1 LKRLA
6 AYAFQHT
13 EREVAVKAL
22 LGHLAGHAFR
32 VLTSTKLKV
41 ARAPDRIIIES
52 GELLFAMERE
62 EMAFSRFM
70 RALRMGLGNRHD
82 DPLVQRGLDL
92 FEWNFRHK
100 TMRELYDIAVKLREI
115 FGWQVELVKTIGP
128 HETLEESPKSEDIIW
143 GEGITQDE
151 VDRMVERV
159 LDPKHK
165 EGPPPREGSPNRPVI
180 NIAPKND
187 FEKITL
193 VERVPFDA
201 TAHRDYARKVARPA
215 SVMRRYLEEL
225 GLRHVPQHARLRGS
239 RFDKSRVLPLVIRNE
254 PRVLLQR
261 ELETRTDLFIGIVID
276 CSGSMASRDNME
288 RARQFGMLLSEAC
301 SGLQGVDLRVFG
313 FTDKVIYD
321 CGDAKRCAA
330 YSLRANGGNNDAAA
344 LFHAANVARA
354 SNRRAKLLVMISD
367 GLPTEC
373 TVAALRELVQTLGR
387 RYHMVC
393 AQVAVQPL
401 AEICFPHYVVCND
414 PTIEQTVT
422 RFGRVVMG
430 LVRKTL
436 SG

>member
-1 LKRLA
+1 
-6 AYAFQHT
+6 
-13 EREVAVKAL
+13 
-22 LGHLAGHAFR
+22 
-32 VLTSTKLKV
+32 
-41 ARAPDRIIIES
+41 
-52 GELLFAMERE
+52 
-62 EMAFSRFM
+62 
-70 RALRMGLGNRHD
+70 MGLGNRHD
-82 DPLVQRGLDL
+82 DPLVQRGLEL
-92 FEWNFRHK
+92 FEGNFRHK

-115 FGWQVELVKTIGP
+115 FGWQVELVKSIGP

-165 EGPPPREGSPNRPVI
+165 DGPPPREGSANRPVI

-187 FEKITL
+187 FDKITL

-239 RFDKSRVLPLVIRNE
+239 RFDKTRVLPLVIRNE

-261 ELETRTDLFIGIVID
+261 ELETKTDLFIGIVID

-301 SGLQGVDLRVFG
+301 SGLAGVDLRVFG

-436 SG
+436 SA